1 MEIPHRYSVI
11 VQNFR
16 SCFKFELVYSKYIL
30 IDPLGNKW
38 EAPEVFE
45 KWRQCVEAGAIQ
57 DLNLTKTHLAI
68 VRYGNTFKLCTSVKK
83 NNYKDQT
90 FPIPAEQLADEDPR
104 KKKDPDY
111 VPPKDDEEEL
121 D

>member
-1 MEIPHRYSVI
+1 MEIPHGYSVI

-16 SCFKFELVYSKYIL
+16 PCFKFKLIYSKYIL
-30 IDPLGNKW
+30 IDPIGNKW
-38 EAPEVFE
+38 EVLEIFE
-45 KWRQCVEAGAIQ
+45 KWRQCVETGAIQ
-57 DLNLTKTHLAI
+57 ELDLFKTCLAI

-90 FPIPAEQLADEDPR
+90 YPIPAEQLAEEDPR
-104 KKKDPDY
+104 EQKDLDY
-111 VPPKDDEEEL
+111 VPPKDNEDEL

>member
-1 MEIPHRYSVI
+1 MEITHRYSII

-16 SCFKFELVYSKYIL
+16 LRYKFELVYSKYVI

-45 KWRQCVEAGAIQ
+45 KWRQCVETNALQ
-57 DLNLTKTHLAI
+57 DLDLMKIRLAI
-68 VRYGNTFKLCTSVKK
+68 VLYGNTFKLCTSDKK
-83 NNYKDQT
+83 TKYQSLT
-90 FPIPAEQLADEDPR
+90 HFVPAVQLAEEDPC

-111 VPPKDDEEEL
+111 FPPKDDEDEL